1 MARRE
6 AKFDLDEEL
15 LRAVDK
21 EAASKGQRPSDVVER
36 AVRTYL
42 RRGSGFEQAWA
53 DNGNPLQEE
62 EAMALA
68 IEEVHAARA
77 EGQS

>member
-6 AKFDLDEEL
+6 AKFELDEEL

-21 EAASKGQRPSDVVER
+21 EAASKGQRPSEVVEL
-36 AVRTYL
+36 AVRSYL
-42 RRGSGFEQAWA
+42 RRGSAFERAWEE
-53 DNGNPLQEE
+53 NRNPLNDE

-68 IEEVHAARA
+68 NEEVHALRA
-77 EGQS
+77 ERQS

>member
-1 MARRE
+1 MARRQ

-21 EAASKGQRPSDVVER
+21 EAASKGQRPSDVVEL
-36 AVRTYL
+36 AVRSYL

-53 DNGNPLQEE
+53 DNGNPVPEE
-62 EAMALA
+62 EALALA
-68 IEEVHAARA
+68 NEEVHALRA
-77 EGQS
+77 EHKS